1 MSERTLRPSGSA
13 ILIGTLLCLLIV
25 VACRQGVPVID
36 TAPKP
41 AHPNGTISG
50 IVSGPEGTSPI
61 VGRVVQVINV
71 DTGERQQETTSSTG
85 GFTFKLKPGKYRVEL
100 TLREGESIV
109 KQPGVIDFFA
119 HVRKGDEVLMVM
131 FEPRPWEDSDLQ
143 LFQLQEKFNAYVSFL
158 LDGEMAEA
166 HPELAGK
173 NARIELRCAEMPE
186 GRTLDLLNAIHDQLA
201 LQEIRVEVIVGNA
214 GCGAGCTCH

>member
-13 ILIGTLLCLLIV
+13 ILIGALLCLLIV

-100 TLREGESIV
+100 TLHEGESIV
-109 KQPGVIDFFA
+109 KQPGVIDLNKSDIDA
-119 HVRKGDEVLMVM
+119 HADFVLGVTRTSH
-131 FEPRPWEDSDLQ
+131 PRPVDTSANPGLGSPI
-143 LFQLQEKFNAYVSFL
+143 A
-158 LDGEMAEA
+158 
-166 HPELAGK
+166 
-173 NARIELRCAEMPE
+173 
-186 GRTLDLLNAIHDQLA
+186 
-201 LQEIRVEVIVGNA
+201 
-214 GCGAGCTCH
+214 